1 MRAFSYIMLG
11 IVGTIA
17 YQKMSEN
24 QPMISKEMRRMMK
37 NKSRAIRKIREI
49 F

>member
-1 MRAFSYIMLG
+1 MRTFSYVMLG

-17 YQKMSEN
+17 YQRISEN
-24 QPMISKEMRRMMK
+24 RPMVSKEMRKMMK
-37 NKSRAIRKIREI
+37 NNSRAMRKIREI